1 LPVVG
6 STRSLCAAL
15 FACCLAACGDG
26 RLLGAAERQFE
37 GERAFRDLRHQVEL
51 GPRPSGS
58 RGAAATR
65 DWLRKELGEAG
76 WNVREQRFQGIAP
89 GGIPVVDMVNLIAER
104 PGRED
109 RAIVFG
115 THYDTKRMERRF
127 VGANDGASGT
137 AVLVELARALGPAP
151 SRYTIRLLFF
161 DGEEAFGEYITPQ
174 DGLYGSKA
182 LADEMLRSGEL
193 QNTRAL
199 INIDMIGDKD
209 LNIGVDMNS
218 DPELRELLI
227 REGAELVDLD
237 QTLRLVDD
245 HMPFKDKGLESVL
258 GIIDFAY
265 GSRSTPGPIWH
276 TPADDL
282 PAVSADSLNSVGR
295 LLIRMLGRLEADG
308 SHADAD
314 PGVRAPRSD
323 GMLEGDGAELKD
335 FSARPDPALG
345 ILLPDE
351 PSGGLRLA
359 EHGGA
364 SEGPGASRESERWSG
379 QGIGDLARSARSGG
393 VRGEDR
399 VVSWNGPAARGTMNG
414 PSGFRNPN

>member
-1 LPVVG
+1 LVG
-6 STRSLCAAL
+6 SRRSLRAAL
-15 FACCLAACGDG
+15 CACCLAACGDG
-26 RLLGAAERQFE
+26 RLLGAIERQFE
-37 GERAFRDLRHQVEL
+37 GERAFRDLRHQVEF

-58 RGAAATR
+58 RPAAATR
-65 DWLRKELGEAG
+65 DWLRKELSEAG

-89 GGIPVVDMVNLIAER
+89 AGVPVVDMVNLIAER
-104 PGRED
+104 PGREA
-109 RAIVFG
+109 RAILFG

-137 AVLVELARALGPAP
+137 AVLLELARALGGAP

-182 LADEMLRSGEL
+182 LAAEMLRSGEL

-218 DPELRELLI
+218 DPELRELLV
-227 REGAELVDLD
+227 REGGALVDLD
-237 QTLRLVDD
+237 QTLNLVDD
-245 HMPFKDKGLESVL
+245 HLPFKEKGLEQVL

-265 GSRSTPGPIWH
+265 GSRSTPGPLWH

-295 LLIRMLGRLEADG
+295 LLIRMLGRLEAEG

-314 PGVRAPRSD
+314 PECVPGGPKVCSKASGLDSRNSQPGPILRSGSCFWTSRPEASGSQIAEAPARDPERHVSRSA
-323 GMLEGDGAELKD
+323 GAARE
-335 FSARPDPALG
+335 SA
-345 ILLPDE
+345 I
-351 PSGGLRLA
+351 S
-359 EHGGA
+359 
-364 SEGPGASRESERWSG
+364 PGAREVAEFEAKTAS
-379 QGIGDLARSARSGG
+379 
-393 VRGEDR
+393 
-399 VVSWNGPAARGTMNG
+399 
-414 PSGFRNPN
+414 